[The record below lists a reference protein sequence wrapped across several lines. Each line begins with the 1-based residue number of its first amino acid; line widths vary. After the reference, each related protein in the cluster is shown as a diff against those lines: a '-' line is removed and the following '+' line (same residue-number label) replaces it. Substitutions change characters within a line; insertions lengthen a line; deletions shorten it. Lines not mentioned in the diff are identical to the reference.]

1 MLKLRKILLCNYPYY
16 IFLIIAFLFFIA
28 KTILIKYESK
38 YDLNTNNIT
47 GKLIKY
53 NIDGDKLSFI
63 IKDKEKIKG
72 IYYIA
77 SLKEKEMLIENLKLG
92 ITINIKGELTEPN
105 NNTIPNTFNYKKY
118 LYNHQIFYIMTT
130 DEIAIVDNNPPF
142 FYKIKNKLITRINS
156 YSDTS
161 SYLKMFILGDKSK
174 LDEDI
179 YKNYQTLGVSHLF
192 AISGM
197 HIGLFSGLLLFL
209 LKKIRIKETKR
220 YIITMLFLLFYIFL
234 TSFAPSVMRAT
245 LFFSLLSLNKIF
257 YTNIKIL
264 NIYILTLSILIIINP
279 FILYDLGAEY
289 SFLTSFGLIMASEKL
304 SNKNYFVSLLKVSF
318 IAFLFSLG
326 VTGMNFYEVN
336 LLSIINNLIFV
347 PLVTFIIYPL
357 SLLTLLLPFLNYI
370 FKLAINLLELLS
382 SLNLKIAFLIP
393 KISIIFWI
401 IYYILLIL
409 FIKKSKLRYL
419 IIIFIMLILNRFHNN
434 FDYNNYVYFLDV
446 GQGDSAVII
455 TKYQKE
461 VVMIDTG
468 GKVEYFKEDWQER
481 NSTYNVSDS
490 TITFLKSIGLNHL
503 DLLIITHGDND
514 HIGDSFN
521 LVNNLKIKKVI
532 FNIGDYNT
540 LENKLI
546 KVLESKNIDYYQVPE
561 VENIGDYEL
570 QFLNTSIYDNEND
583 NSSVVY
589 LNINNYKFLFMGDA
603 GVIREEDILDKY
615 NLIDIDFLKVGHHG
629 SNTSSSEEF
638 INSINP
644 KCSLI
649 SVGKNNRYGH
659 PKESVLNILANSTIY
674 RTDQDGSILIKI
686 NNNKY
691 NIKTYIP

>member
-1 MLKLRKILLCNYPYY
+1 
-16 IFLIIAFLFFIA
+16 
-28 KTILIKYESK
+28 
-38 YDLNTNNIT
+38 
-47 GKLIKY
+47 
-53 NIDGDKLSFI
+53 
-63 IKDKEKIKG
+63 
-72 IYYIA
+72 
-77 SLKEKEMLIENLKLG
+77 
-92 ITINIKGELTEPN
+92 
-105 NNTIPNTFNYKKY
+105 
-118 LYNHQIFYIMTT
+118 
-130 DEIAIVDNNPPF
+130 
-142 FYKIKNKLITRINS
+142 
-156 YSDTS
+156 
-161 SYLKMFILGDKSK
+161 
-174 LDEDI
+174 
-179 YKNYQTLGVSHLF
+179 
-192 AISGM
+192 
-197 HIGLFSGLLLFL
+197 
-209 LKKIRIKETKR
+209 
-220 YIITMLFLLFYIFL
+220 
-234 TSFAPSVMRAT
+234 
-245 LFFSLLSLNKIF
+245 
-257 YTNIKIL
+257 
-264 NIYILTLSILIIINP
+264 
-279 FILYDLGAEY
+279 
-289 SFLTSFGLIMASEKL
+289 
-304 SNKNYFVSLLKVSF
+304 LKVSF